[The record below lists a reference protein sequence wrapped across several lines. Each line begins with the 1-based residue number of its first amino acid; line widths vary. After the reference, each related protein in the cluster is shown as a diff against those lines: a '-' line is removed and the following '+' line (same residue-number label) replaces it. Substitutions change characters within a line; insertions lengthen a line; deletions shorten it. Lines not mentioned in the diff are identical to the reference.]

1 MTAARLADPR
11 LPMAALVVRWVPT
24 VAPAGHL
31 LTAEGAVVA
40 RADLAEAVEDTALL
54 RAGVVVT
61 AAVEAEVD
69 TGTANSTL
77 F

>member
-1 MTAARLADPR
+1 
-11 LPMAALVVRWVPT
+11 
-24 VAPAGHL
+24 
-31 LTAEGAVVA
+31 VVA